1 MSHIVRRV
9 LPHEYAKYRTHL
21 QALDAES
28 NRLRFGVLTPPG
40 IIDKLCDGFD
50 QAAANHI
57 LFCVENHQL
66 EFVGIGH
73 IVVGPDME
81 LAFSVLQDHQG
92 QGIGNALMARC
103 IQYCRTHGILTGSMV
118 CLSYNTTI
126 KHLCIKHGI
135 KLTTEHGE
143 TMAAIELPGPEFATY
158 LGEGLDNNLAA
169 IDYVTKRT
177 MLSWTNKP
185 G

>member
-9 LPHEYAKYRTHL
+9 LSHEYTKYRTHL
-21 QALDAES
+21 QTLDAES
-28 NRLRFGVLTPPG
+28 NRLRFGVLTSASV
-40 IIDKLCDGFD
+40 IDQFCDGID
-50 QAAANHI
+50 QNAADHI

-73 IVVGPDME
+73 IVVGPAME
-81 LAFSVLQDHQG
+81 LAFSVLQDYQG
-92 QGIGNALMARC
+92 QGIGSALMARC

-118 CLSYNTTI
+118 CLSYNSTI
-126 KHLCIKHGI
+126 KHMCIKHGI

-143 TMAAIELPGPEFATY
+143 TMAAIELPSPEFVTY
-158 LGEGLDNNLAA
+158 FNEGLDHNLAA
-169 IDYVTKRT
+169 MDYVTKRT
-177 MLSWTNKP
+177 ILSWKKNT